1 MVKELG
7 KINPQLDTDRTYY
20 AKANESDRATLRQE
34 ILTLESELEKLQ
46 KESNNLEK
54 EIRNAE
60 NKETLR

>member
-1 MVKELG
+1 MKTRIG
-7 KINPQLDTDRTYY
+7 KISTQLDTDRTYY

-34 ILTLESELEKLQ
+34 ILTLEAELEKLQ